1 MIEFMLYI
9 RIRMCYDTPNKTEGA
24 ADMTMILALRCLR
37 TEGSLAQYAAAA
49 ADTTRL
55 AAKRAAALALR

>member
-1 MIEFMLYI
+1 
-9 RIRMCYDTPNKTEGA
+9 
-24 ADMTMILALRCLR
+24 MTMILALRCQR